1 MPRRRPANS
10 GQAQQ
15 GPQGLAALYQLLPLL
30 LMFLLPFL
38 SSIFS
43 GEGSSGPS
51 FRFDTPHKPYTMHR
65 VTPNYKIDY
74 FLNPKQVEG
83 FTDKKFKSLDK
94 KAEVEFVTTLQYQC
108 ENESQRK
115 RQAINDATGF
125 FFTDEAQLKA
135 ARSMPMPACERID
148 SLTRR

>member
-10 GQAQQ
+10 GQAEQ

-43 GEGSSGPS
+43 GDSSSSPS

-74 FLNPKQVEG
+74 FVNPKQVDG
-83 FTDKKFKSLDK
+83 YTDKKFRTLDK
-94 KAEVEFVTTLQYQC
+94 KAENEFVTTLQYQC
-108 ENESQRK
+108 EHESQRK

-135 ARSMPMPACERID
+135 ARAMPMPACSRLD
-148 SLTRR
+148 SLRN